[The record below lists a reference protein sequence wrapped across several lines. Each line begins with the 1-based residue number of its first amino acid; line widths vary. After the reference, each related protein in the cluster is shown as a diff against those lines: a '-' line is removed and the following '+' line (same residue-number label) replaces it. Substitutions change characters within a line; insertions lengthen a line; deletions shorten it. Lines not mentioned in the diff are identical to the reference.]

1 MKDCN
6 LPTRQQCFELM
17 EEFHVPAHIKDH
29 SLAVAKLG
37 VFLARKLRAK
47 SVAVNV
53 DLVDRACLLHDILRV
68 LDFYEPD
75 HDQFQQAV
83 TDQHEASWRQLR
95 DRHKSTCHEDAAY
108 ELLRQRYPAL
118 AVTVRRHKYT
128 ALLDEK
134 EKPETWEE
142 KLVYYADK
150 RVMRDKIVPLRDRL
164 EEAHQRHAH
173 LRETRAGRKVDTAK
187 VDLLIFELETEIF
200 GKIGLDPIQV
210 TDELVQLSLSK
221 MEAGG

>member
-37 VFLARKLRAK
+37 AFLAKKLRAK
-47 SVAVNV
+47 NVAVNV

-68 LDFYEPD
+68 LDFHEPD
-75 HDQFQQAV
+75 HNQFQQAV
-83 TDQHEASWRQLR
+83 TGQHEVSWQQLR

-108 ELLRQRYPAL
+108 ELLRERYPAL
-118 AVTVRRHKYT
+118 AVAVRRHKYT
-128 ALLDEK
+128 ALLDEQ

-173 LRETRAGRKVDTAK
+173 LRETRAGRKLDTAE
-187 VDLLIFELETEIF
+187 VDSLIFELEQEIFSEIDLDPTEIT
-200 GKIGLDPIQV
+200 G
-210 TDELVQLSLSK
+210 ELIESQINC
-221 MEAGG
+221 